1 MGRPQT
7 QVSLEIDA
15 EECKGCALCV
25 DTCPE
30 RVLALSN
37 LLNHSGYHPVVYSGR
52 GCTGCGLCFYCC
64 PEPGAIR
71 IERRWLAAAEAER
84 AGEPRAG
91 SVVALAAGWAA
102 GSR

>member
-1 MGRPQT
+1 MDRSHI

-30 RVLALSN
+30 RVLTLSTEI
-37 LLNHSGYHPVVYSGR
+37 NHSGYHPAVYAGH
-52 GCTGCGLCFYCC
+52 GCSGCGLCFYCC

-71 IERRWLAAAEAER
+71 IERRPAA
-84 AGEPRAG
+84 
-91 SVVALAAGWAA
+91 AA
-102 GSR
+102 GSSGAAERPPCPQPPRV